1 MAKGLM
7 VLAILALLAAPALA
21 AEPGEPAR
29 FSVGRAQEKITP
41 AVGVS
46 LSGYFHDRK
55 AESVRDDLYA
65 RALVIESGGER
76 LALVSCDLI
85 CLTEEVVDAARGLIA
100 AETAIASDHV
110 MLCATHTHTGPELRA
125 DSVVPRDDAWVAGLP
140 RKIADAVAKA
150 AGSMTPATLRAG
162 SIDVTGYSFN
172 RLWRQKDGS
181 ELFGRNEGEQGPAGP
196 IDPQL
201 QTLSAV
207 DLEGNLLA
215 VVVNFALHVDVIGG
229 GGATMIS
236 ADWPGVMADTISRV
250 YGGEVVTMLAQGTC
264 GDINHAPHDPT
275 ALPRGGPA
283 KAGQI
288 GRALAGAA
296 MAALE
301 RAEPMRDG
309 RVAVI
314 EKTLD
319 IPYYTRD
326 EAFMA
331 ELAALKTKE
340 NLSDFEKYTIERGET
355 WPYDNKMAQVPLQVM
370 RIGEIGLVALP
381 AEIFA
386 AIGLEIKRWAPMPT
400 MVVELANGRVTG
412 YVPTTDQAER
422 GAYGAKPVLSRWL
435 CSDAGR
441 RLADAAL
448 VMLHE
453 LDGAST
459 D

>member
-1 MAKGLM
+1 MLSR
-7 VLAILALLAAPALA
+7 LTILAVVVLLAAPAIA

-29 FSVGRAQEKITP
+29 FNVGRAQEKITP
-41 AVGVS
+41 PVGVS
-46 LSGYFHDRK
+46 LAGYFHDRK
-55 AESVRDDLYA
+55 GESVRDDLYA
-65 RALVIESGGER
+65 RAVVLESGGER

-100 AETAIASDHV
+100 AETAIAADHV

-140 RKIADAVAKA
+140 RQIADCVATA
-150 AGSMTPATLRAG
+150 AASMTPATLRAG

-172 RLWRQKDGS
+172 RLFRQKDGS
-181 ELFGRNEGEQGPAGP
+181 ELFGRREGELGPAGP

-207 DLEGNLLA
+207 GEDGKLLA
-215 VVVNFALHVDVIGG
+215 VLVNFALHVDVIGG

-264 GDINHAPHDPT
+264 GDINHVPHDPT

-283 KAGQI
+283 KAEQI

-309 RVAVI
+309 RIAVI
-314 EKTLD
+314 EKTLE

-326 EAFMA
+326 ESFMA
-331 ELAALKTKE
+331 ELAALKKKE
-340 NLSDFEKYTIERGET
+340 TLSGFEKYTIERGET
-355 WPYDNKMAQVPLQVM
+355 WSHDNQTAKVPLQVM

-381 AEIFA
+381 AEIFV
-386 AIGLEIKRWAPMPT
+386 AIGLEIKRWAPTPT
-400 MVVELANGRVTG
+400 FVVELANGRVTG

-422 GAYGAKPVLSRWL
+422 GAYGAKPILSRWL

-448 VMLHE
+448 VMLQE
-453 LDGAST
+453 LK
-459 D
+459 